1 MTAYADSL
9 RPFVG
14 NANVQAFLRLIR
26 EGESSQEDRAY
37 FMRWPGKTFDDLTKH
52 PKIFEPGPNG
62 PSSAAGAYQI
72 TWTTYNDFAPRL
84 GVDDFSRQTQDLIAV
99 AIIHSENALLDVYEG
114 RVVEA
119 IQKLGGR
126 WASLP
131 SSTVGQPTVKLARL
145 LEVYRAHGGTIS
157 QPAGPFPTAP
167 SVSSGHPPEPA
178 PAAPPSPES
187 AMPLPV
193 AAVAALGVELLKLLP
208 FARKP
213 EHAKAVEVIGPQL
226 VAIAREVSGP
236 ATVNEQAAVE
246 TVQKNPTVQA
256 AFVAKAVERWSD
268 LAPAWEAEEKS
279 RREAREFGEHLMTT
293 GPEWRQIG
301 AGVLVGVLSLTIIV
315 GGGAMFWS
323 LMSSPQLDPGQKGL
337 ILGALLSVF
346 SSTAAYWFGSSASS
360 RIKDTTIADQAR
372 R

>member
-14 NANVQAFLRLIR
+14 NANVQAFLRVLR
-26 EGESSQEDRAY
+26 EGESSQEDAAY

-145 LEVYRAHGGTIS
+145 LDVYRAHGGTLS
-157 QPAGPFPTAP
+157 QPAGPLPPAP
-167 SVSSGHPPEPA
+167 SVSSGPPPEPA
-178 PAAPPSPES
+178 PAAPSPSEPT
-187 AMPLPV
+187 MPLPV
-193 AAVAALGVELLKLLP
+193 AVAVGLATELWRILRPTEKVAQVAGAIEKAAPVLLEA
-208 FARKP
+208 ARQ
-213 EHAKAVEVIGPQL
+213 AV
-226 VAIAREVSGP
+226 P
-236 ATVNEQAAVE
+236 AAVNEQQAVD
-246 TVQKNPTVQA
+246 QIKANPQLQAQFRVQA
-256 AFVAKAVERWSD
+256 FSRWED
-268 LAPAWEAEEKS
+268 IEPALLFEEKS
-279 RREAREFGEHLMTT
+279 RQEARTFNERWDGDRLIFGQLRFVEL
-293 GPEWRQIG
+293 
-301 AGVLVGVLSLTIIV
+301 LSLIFVLISAS
-315 GGGAMFWS
+315 GAYLVLTNEKFPAE
-323 LMSSPQLDPGQKGL
+323 LKGAVVTL
-337 ILGALLSVF
+337 ILIGGW
-346 SSTAAYWFGSSASS
+346 TAVQQFWLGSSRGSQV
-360 RIKDTTIADQAR
+360 KDTTINEQAKR
-372 R
+372 